1 MTDPHNTPPHGSSI
15 TGVAHTKT
23 PSHRERDDN
32 YADTIVQLAP
42 RYRVILC
49 PQHLQLIIQEK
60 EASRSGHWRAKSY
73 HTSRDSLLSA
83 WGKRGFLSDPKVEA
97 VLHALPDHV
106 RQVAKK

>member
-32 YADTIVQLAP
+32 FAYVVVQLAL
-42 RYRVILC
+42 RYRIILC
-49 PQHLQLIIQEK
+49 PQGLQWIIQEK
-60 EASRSGHWRAKSY
+60 EASHEAPWRAQEY
-73 HTSRDSLLSA
+73 HTSRASLLKA
-83 WGKRGFLSDPKVEA
+83 CGKRGFLSEPNVEA

-106 RQVAKK
+106 SQLAKK

>member
-1 MTDPHNTPPHGSSI
+1 MTDPCNSPRIPPRKL
-15 TGVAHTKT
+15 GVANTNT

-32 YADTIVQLAP
+32 YVDTVVQLTQ

-83 WGKRGFLSDPKVEA
+83 CGKRGFLSDPNKVA
-97 VLHALPDHV
+97 VLHAMPDHV
-106 RQVAKK
+106 SQLAKK

>member
-1 MTDPHNTPPHGSSI
+1 MANPRNTPPRSAQS
-15 TGVAHTKT
+15 TGGANTKT
-23 PSHRERDDN
+23 PSHRERDHD
-32 YADTIVQLAP
+32 YAYLVVQLAP

-49 PQHLQLIIQEK
+49 PQGLQWIIQEK

-83 WGKRGFLSDPKVEA
+83 SGRLGLLSDPNVEA

-106 RQVAKK
+106 SQLAKK

>member
-1 MTDPHNTPPHGSSI
+1 MNYSLTPPPSTLNEG
-15 TGVAHTKT
+15 AAYTKT

-32 YADTIVQLAP
+32 YAYVVVQLAP

-49 PQHLQLIIQEK
+49 PQGMQWIFQEQ

-83 WGKRGFLSDPKVEA
+83 CGKRGFLSDPNVEA